1 MKELREWP
9 LLYSN
14 FQGNVLMQRVDALRS
29 VVFIN
34 DLKKSD
40 VSMSIT
46 ISTGYFDEEGDS
58 QLQGL
63 AYLIAEILTEPGQRE
78 THKWR
83 ADVQEE
89 HTTFSLSADSEAQ
102 AILHFEAFF
111 QRLMKFQ
118 ETPIDV
124 WLVRSK
130 VFE

>member
-14 FQGNVLMQRVDALRS
+14 FHGNVMMQRVDALRS

-46 ISTGYFDEEGDS
+46 FSTGYFDEEGDS

-63 AYLIAEILTEPGQRE
+63 ACLIAELLTEPGQIDI
-78 THKWR
+78 HKWR
-83 ADVQEE
+83 ADVQET
-89 HTTFSLSADSEAQ
+89 HTTFSLSADTEAE

-111 QRLMKFQ
+111 KRLFKFQ
-118 ETPIDV
+118 ETPIDP